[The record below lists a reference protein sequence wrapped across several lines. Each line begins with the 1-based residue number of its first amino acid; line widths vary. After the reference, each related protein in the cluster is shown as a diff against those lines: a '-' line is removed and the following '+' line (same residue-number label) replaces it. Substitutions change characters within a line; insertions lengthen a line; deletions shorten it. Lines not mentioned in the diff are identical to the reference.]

1 MKKSILSILF
11 AVIAC
16 TCYAQTPLTFTKTI
30 NIQGTKEELHKSAQQ
45 FFLVAFDSYE
55 DVVNCEDSIVVE
67 GKGSMLFNPVVLY
80 ASILGN
86 INYIGRTVIKNG
98 SIIFTMTDFTHVP
111 MKKAAFNNTMG
122 VLVAELPKN
131 LSDIGISGAN
141 RKSCYKYYYKVGVIE
156 CKQKFDTTFEKLAGV
171 VFK

>member
-1 MKKSILSILF
+1 M
-11 AVIAC
+11 
-16 TCYAQTPLTFTKTI
+16 TFTKTI

-55 DVVNCEDSIVVE
+55 DVINCEDSIVVE

-86 INYIGRTVIKNG
+86 INYIGRTVIKDG

>member
-16 TCYAQTPLTFTKTI
+16 ACYAQTPLTFTKTI

-55 DVVNCEDSIVVE
+55 DVINCEDSIVVE

-80 ASILGN
+80 ASN
-86 INYIGRTVIKNG
+86 INYIGRTVIKDG
-98 SIIFTMTDFTHVP
+98 SIIFTMTDFTHAP